1 MIPGKAEMDSGA
13 GFSQGAVPYGPNTVG
28 IGGGNGNGGAHHA
41 AQSSWGSAPPG
52 YSPGMNQ
59 ADWTPAHRPAG
70 SDASVPSE
78 MDANV
83 AAPTVGG
90 ATIAP
95 VTEGGRYIPY
105 RPPPGHGAQTGP
117 SGLQNVSEIPELSA
131 VRTPPA

>member
-28 IGGGNGNGGAHHA
+28 IGGGNGKPGGHHT

-59 ADWTPAHRPAG
+59 AAWTPAHRPTASNG
-70 SDASVPSE
+70 STLSE
-78 MDANV
+78 MDASGV
-83 AAPTVGG
+83 APTVGG
-90 ATIAP
+90 PTTAP

-105 RPPPGHGAQTGP
+105 RPPVAHTPQTGP
-117 SGLQNVSEIPELSA
+117 SGLENVSEIPELSA